1 MAEQFESITAHL
13 QKARALRQGN
23 WQVSDDDFAS

>member
-13 QKARALRQGN
+13 QKSREQRQGN